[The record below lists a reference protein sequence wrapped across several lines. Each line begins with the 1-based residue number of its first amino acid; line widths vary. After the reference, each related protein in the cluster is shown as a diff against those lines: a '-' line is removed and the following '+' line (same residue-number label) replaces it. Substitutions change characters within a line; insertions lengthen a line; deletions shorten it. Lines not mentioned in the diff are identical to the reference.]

1 MDFIFSLATNTRILS
16 VVDPSSFFRHP
27 TMSTTYLVSGA
38 NRGIGYGLA
47 GLILARPNTTLVALV
62 RDPEHETSKSLYHLV
77 KAENTRVIV
86 LPYEAMDPGSATKAI
101 STAQQ
106 SHGVDHI
113 DILIANAGGMSWRGA
128 AVSVP
133 ASEIHD
139 AITLNTLS
147 PLLLFRAAVH
157 LLQAPSPSRLGP
169 PKFFAISSGTSSIT
183 LLPTMPHATTL
194 PYGLSK
200 SALNYLIRKLSTEYT
215 DIVIELLT
223 PGPVKTDLARAL
235 PEFKDLM
242 TRPEFASRLVDID
255 KSVAGLLRC
264 VDDARFKSEGD
275 EGTHGGFRDYSGAT
289 VPW

>member
-1 MDFIFSLATNTRILS
+1 MDIILSLATNTRIPS
-16 VVDPSSFFRHP
+16 IVDPHSFFRWY
-27 TMSTTYLVSGA
+27 TMSATYLISGA

-47 GLILARPNTTLVALV
+47 GLILARPNTTLIALV
-62 RDPEHETSKSLYHLV
+62 RDPEHETSKSLYALA
-77 KAENTRVIV
+77 KAENTKVIV
-86 LPYEAMDPGSATKAI
+86 LPYEAMDPDSAANAI
-101 STAQQ
+101 TTAQQ
-106 SHGVDHI
+106 TYGIDHI
-113 DILIANAGGMSWRGA
+113 DVLIANAGGMSWRGPT
-128 AVSVP
+128 VSVP

-157 LLQAPSPSRLGP
+157 LLQAPSPSRTGP
-169 PKFFAISSGTSSIT
+169 AKFFAISSGTASIT
-183 LLPTMPHATTL
+183 LLPTMPHATTS

-200 SALNYLIRKLSTEYT
+200 SALNYLVRKLSTEYT

-223 PGPVKTDLARAL
+223 PGPVKTDLTRAF

-242 TRPEFASRLVDID
+242 KRPEFANRLVDID
-255 KSVAGLLRC
+255 KSVAGLLKC
-264 VDDARFKSEGD
+264 VDNARFKSDGD